1 VDLFKFELTTGLS
14 GTQKSRSMSQN
25 SRHQTEQA
33 EKRKE
38 TNKKEKKSVFQLS
51 SVRNRWRGS
60 RRQLGWEVALFLT
73 PLRFKMPRGD
83 RQGIYA
89 ENREQRSAT
98 GSVRVLLS
106 PR

>member
-1 VDLFKFELTTGLS
+1 
-14 GTQKSRSMSQN
+14 MSQN

-33 EKRKE
+33 GGGEKKKRKDS
-38 TNKKEKKSVFQLS
+38 NKKEKKSVFQLS

-73 PLRFKMPRGD
+73 PLRFQMPRED

-106 PR
+106 SL